1 MKCLPFAFLISLS
14 AQAEYRAFELVI
26 TNKVT
31 GGERI
36 VLSALDPDQ
45 YRGYHA
51 LDPNETI
58 SYRDTWMCKG
68 NTANKEQ
75 QICPK
80 PDRPARAQKP
90 SQSPDSKSTKP

>member
-1 MKCLPFAFLISLS
+1 MKSLTFALLLSLS
-14 AQAEYRAFELVI
+14 AYGEYRAFELVI
-26 TNKVT
+26 SNKVT
-31 GGERI
+31 GAERI

-58 SYRDTWMCKG
+58 TYRDTWMCKG

-80 PDRPARAQKP
+80 PDRPARPMKP

>member
-1 MKCLPFAFLISLS
+1 MRYLPLAFLLSFS

-31 GGERI
+31 GAERI

-58 SYRDTWMCKG
+58 TYRDTWMCRG

-80 PDRPARAQKP
+80 PNRPPRPEKP
-90 SQSPDSKSTKP
+90 SQSPDSKTKKP

>member
-1 MKCLPFAFLISLS
+1 MKTLLFALFLGLS
-14 AQAEYRAFELVI
+14 AHAEYRAFELVI

-31 GGERI
+31 GAERI
-36 VLSALDPDQ
+36 VLAALDPDQ

-68 NTANKEQ
+68 NTGDKP
-75 QICPK
+75 ICPK
-80 PDRPARAQKP
+80 PETRQKP
-90 SQSPDSKSTKP
+90 SQGPDPKTKKP